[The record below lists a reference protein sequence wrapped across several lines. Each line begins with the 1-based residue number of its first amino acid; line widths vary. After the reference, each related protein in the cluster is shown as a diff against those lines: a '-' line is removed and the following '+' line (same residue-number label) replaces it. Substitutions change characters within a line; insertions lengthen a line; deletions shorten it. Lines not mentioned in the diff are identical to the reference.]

1 MSGTSTTPVTFSLT
15 ALRVTDLARST
26 EFYTA
31 GCGFTEE
38 RSFTTDTFDA
48 VILRAGTA
56 GVELIAPHAD
66 TAKPDHG
73 TMLVKLV
80 LNTAD
85 VAGLMVGAC
94 AHGGTEE
101 MPATAL
107 ARFGG
112 RTIGKVR
119 DPDGY
124 LIEVVGPVPRAGQP
138 RDR

>member
-1 MSGTSTTPVTFSLT
+1 MSGTPTGGVTLSLI
-15 ALRVTDLARST
+15 AIRVTDLSRSV

-31 GCGFTEE
+31 GCGFPEE
-38 RSFTTDTFDA
+38 RSFATDTFDA

-56 GVELIAPHAD
+56 GVELIAPHGAP
-66 TAKPDHG
+66 AAPDHG

-80 LNTAD
+80 LNTED
-85 VAGLMVGAC
+85 VAGLLDSAC

-101 MPATAL
+101 MPATTL
-107 ARFGG
+107 PRFGG

-124 LIEVVGPVPRAGQP
+124 LIEVVSSIARPN
-138 RDR
+138 DR

>member
-1 MSGTSTTPVTFSLT
+1 MSGTTTAAVTLSLT
-15 ALRVTDLARST
+15 AIRVTDLARSA

-31 GCGFTEE
+31 GCGFSQE
-38 RSFTTDTFDA
+38 RSFATDTFDA

-56 GVELIAPHAD
+56 GVELVAPHGAP
-66 TAKPDHG
+66 AAPDHG

-80 LNTAD
+80 LNTED
-85 VAGLMVGAC
+85 VAGLLDSGC

-101 MPATAL
+101 MPATTL

-112 RTIGKVR
+112 RTIGKLR

-124 LIEVVGPVPRAGQP
+124 LIEVVSSTVQP
-138 RDR
+138 NDR

>member
-1 MSGTSTTPVTFSLT
+1 MSGTRTAPVTLSLT
-15 ALRVTDLARST
+15 AIRVTDLTRST

-31 GCGFTEE
+31 GCGFAEE
-38 RSFTTDTFDA
+38 NSFSTDAFDA

-56 GVELIAPHAD
+56 GVELIAPQGD
-66 TAKPDHG
+66 PTPPDHG
-73 TMLVKLV
+73 TMFTKLV
-80 LNTAD
+80 LNTED
-85 VAGLMVGAC
+85 VARLLAAAC

-101 MPATAL
+101 MPATTL

-124 LIEVVGPVPRAGQP
+124 LIEVVSRTA
-138 RDR
+138 R